1 MTADDAGVV
10 ADVDRSNNE
19 ATFGLD
25 LPVPPCTGDCNGDGT
40 VTVSELLTMVN
51 VALRNANTDACFAG
65 DANHDGQITVDE
77 ILTAVNNALNG
88 CSG

>member
-19 ATFGLD
+19 ATFALD
-25 LPVPPCTGDCNGDGT
+25 LPVAPCAGDCNGDGT
-40 VTVSELLTMVN
+40 VTVSELLTMVD
-51 VALRNANTDACFAG
+51 VALGNANIDGCFAG

-77 ILTAVNNALNG
+77 IHTAVNHALEG
-88 CSG
+88 CG